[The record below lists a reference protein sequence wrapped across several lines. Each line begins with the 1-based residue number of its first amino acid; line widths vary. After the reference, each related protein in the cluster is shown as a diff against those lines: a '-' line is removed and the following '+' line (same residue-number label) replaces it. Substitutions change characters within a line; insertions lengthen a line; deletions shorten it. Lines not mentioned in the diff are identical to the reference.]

1 MVRSFIEEVMMSPA
15 RRFSMTPI
23 VIALAATVAACSG
36 DSNRPI
42 PDNDLPAIASLD
54 PGYAVEGDAAFDLFV
69 HGQGFNMNS
78 VVRWNGSD
86 RVTTLTNQSG
96 EFLLR
101 AAIPSLDVAA
111 QSTAHITVFN
121 PAPGGGTSNT
131 VNFVVYDP
139 SALNPVPTVSTTDPT
154 SVTHG
159 VQATITVHG
168 TGFVSGASVLW
179 KPAATST
186 EYTET
191 SVTFVNSG
199 ELTVVIPAGHIPL
212 TISATLKVVNPPPG
226 GGTSGGHTV
235 FIL

>member
-1 MVRSFIEEVMMSPA
+1 MPPA
-15 RRFSMTPI
+15 TRFSMTITVI
-23 VIALAATVAACSG
+23 VAVALLAPACSS

-42 PDNDLPAIASLD
+42 TDNDIPAITSLD
-54 PGYAVEGDAAFDLFV
+54 PGYAVENDAAFDLFV
-69 HGQGFNMNS
+69 HGQGFSMAS

-96 EFLLR
+96 ELLLR
-101 AAIPSLDVAA
+101 ASIHTADVAA
-111 QSTAHITVFN
+111 QTTAHITVFN
-121 PAPGGGTSNT
+121 PAPGGGTSNL

-139 SALNPVPTVSTTDPT
+139 SAINPVPTVSTTDPT

-159 VQATITVHG
+159 LQATITVHG

-179 KPAATST
+179 KPATSS

-191 SVTFVNSG
+191 NVTFVNSG

-235 FIL
+235 NIL